1 MEQEFAYAKIN
12 LSLDVLGR
20 REDGYHDLRMVMETV
35 SLHDTLGF
43 VHEGEGIRVKSNL
56 SFLPEDQSN
65 LAGAAARR
73 FGEAV
78 GQDMA
83 PLIMEIQKEIPVC
96 AGLAGGSSDAAAV
109 LRYLNRHFHTEL
121 GVEALQKIGE
131 KIGSDVPYC
140 VGGGTAL
147 AEGRGEILTPLPALP
162 RCWFVLCKPGFSVS
176 TPALFA
182 QLDRKKLRRRPDTNG
197 LIRALWNGDLI
208 QAARR
213 FYNVFEN
220 VLPPRQNRLVT
231 EIKNSFIQLGA
242 LGAAMSGTG
251 PTVYGVFAGRDLA
264 QTAFETWKDR
274 YPDTFLVQNV

>member
-20 REDGYHDLRMVMETV
+20 RADGYHDLRMVMETV
-35 SLHDTLGF
+35 SLRDTLRF
-43 VHEGEGIRVKSNL
+43 THEGEGIRVKSNL
-56 SFLPEDQSN
+56 SFLPEDHTN

-73 FGEAV
+73 FGEATGRDV
-78 GQDMA
+78 A
-83 PLIMEIQKEIPVC
+83 PLVIELQKEIPVC

-109 LRYLNRHFHTEL
+109 LRYLNRHCATGL
-121 GVEALQKIGE
+121 DTKTLQKIGE
-131 KIGSDVPYC
+131 EIGSDVPYC

-147 AEGRGEILTPLPALP
+147 AEGRGEVLTPLPPLP

-182 QLDRKKLRRRPDTNG
+182 QLDHKRLRRRPDTDG
-197 LIRALWNGDLI
+197 LIHALQDGDLV

-213 FYNVFEN
+213 FYNVFED
-220 VLPPRQNRLVT
+220 VLPPRQARSVT
-231 EIKNSFIQLGA
+231 EIKNSLIQLGA

-251 PTVYGVFAGRDLA
+251 PTVYGVFDDRNLA
-264 QTAFETWKDR
+264 QTAYETWKER
-274 YPDTFLVQNV
+274 YPDTFLTENV

>member
-35 SLHDTLGF
+35 SLRDTLCF
-43 VHEGEGIRVKSNL
+43 AHEGEGIRVKSNL
-56 SFLPEDQSN
+56 SFLPEDHTN

-73 FGEAV
+73 FGEATGKDV
-78 GQDMA
+78 V
-83 PLIMEIQKEIPVC
+83 PLTIELQKAIPVC

-109 LRYLNRHFHTEL
+109 LRYLNRRCGTKL
-121 GVEALQKIGE
+121 DTKALQKIGE
-131 KIGSDVPYC
+131 KVGSDVPYC

-147 AEGRGEILTPLPALP
+147 AEGRGEVLTLLPSLP

-182 QLDRKKLRRRPDTNG
+182 QLDHKRLRRRPDTNG
-197 LIRALWNGDLI
+197 LIRALEDGDLI

-213 FYNVFEN
+213 FYNVFED

-231 EIKNSFIQLGA
+231 EIKNSLIQLGA
-242 LGAAMSGTG
+242 LGASMSGTG
-251 PTVYGVFAGRDLA
+251 PTVYGVFDREDLA
-264 QTAFETWKDR
+264 QAAFETWKER
-274 YPDTFLVQNV
+274 YSDTFLVENV